1 MKNLIVLILL
11 FGFLH
16 SCKESTSD
24 ETAVERPSSLVFISV
39 NFPDQRFHLV
49 KQDSIGKELADSIGP
64 KAFHTRPGFRYV
76 DHLNNEKIW
85 LPKTN
90 KSDTLEIKW
99 FSKYFELSTSNFYT
113 AINQSFLLQ
122 LGDTVMIDYKH
133 NIPNFKVINRTVNDI
148 ELNYNNY
155 RHLNLFE
162 NKYTSHLLV
171 SSSFYYDENILNYE
185 KNCVHYYKTALNDHY
200 RELKLLDSLRNA
212 NIMTSDVYNYRKNIL
227 DMLMKSHK
235 RNKIISE
242 YLRTNRETN
251 GLLGYEN
258 KNYFDLTKA
267 DSLIKFEYFRQYLKD
282 ISVYG
287 LEWIKNNEQG
297 SAGFYIDSRI
307 RFDSILVDK
316 RFNQVAKDYLLVDS
330 YQAIY
335 ENFTFEDKERYFNKL
350 QEHLSNKDLLQEFE
364 KDLKLYFDKSAELIL
379 IDLNNDTLTFSDL
392 LKSNKGKWLYVDF
405 WASWCKPCRETMP
418 SSQKLK
424 DELKNYNLEFVYL
437 SLNDIRDNWLKAVK
451 ADDISST
458 HNYFIENGKTSR
470 VIDDLGIQT
479 IPHFLIFDP
488 AGKLVNGN
496 AKQPGKGAKEQLIK
510 LVAKK

>member
-1 MKNLIVLILL
+1 MKNVIVLILL

-16 SCKESTSD
+16 SCKERPSD
-24 ETAVERPSSLVFISV
+24 ETAEERPSSLVFISV

-76 DHLNNEKIW
+76 DHLNIEKIW

-90 KSDTLEIKW
+90 KRDTLEIKW

-113 AINQSFLLQ
+113 AINHSFLLQ
-122 LGDTVMIDYKH
+122 AGDTVMIDYKF
-133 NIPNFKVINRTVNDI
+133 NIPHLKVINRPVNDT
-148 ELNYNNY
+148 ELNYNSY
-155 RHLNLFE
+155 RHLNLFK

-171 SSSFYYDENILNYE
+171 SSSFYYDEDILNYE
-185 KNCVHYYKTALNDHY
+185 KNCVHYYKTAVNDY
-200 RELKLLDSLRNA
+200 NRELKLLDSLRNVK
-212 NIMTSDVYNYRKNIL
+212 IMTLEGYNYRKNIL

-235 RNKIISE
+235 KNKIISE
-242 YLRTNRETN
+242 YLRTNQETN
-251 GLLGYEN
+251 SLLVYEG
-258 KNYFDLTKA
+258 KNYFDLAKA
-267 DSLIKFEYFRQYLKD
+267 DSLIKFEYFRQFLKD

-287 LEWIKNNEQG
+287 LEWMKKNEQG
-297 SAGFYIDSRI
+297 SGGFYIDSRT
-307 RFDSILVDK
+307 RFDSIVGDK
-316 RFNQVAKDYLLVDS
+316 RFNQAAKDYLLMDS
-330 YQAIY
+330 YAAIC
-335 ENFTFEDKERYFNKL
+335 ENFTFEEKERYFNKL
-350 QEHLSNKDLLQEFE
+350 QEHLSNKDLLQELE

-379 IDLNNDTLTFSDL
+379 SDVKNDTLTFNDL
-392 LKSNKGKWLYVDF
+392 LNSNRGKWLYVDF

-418 SSQKLK
+418 SSLKLK

-437 SLNDIRDNWLKAVK
+437 SLNDKRENWLKALK
-451 ADDISST
+451 ADNISAT
-458 HNYFIENGKTSR
+458 HNYFIENGKLSR

-479 IPHFLIFDP
+479 IPRYLIFDP
-488 AGKLVNGN
+488 EGILINGN